1 LGGGLVDQSELWA
14 ALQDRVVFVLVEP
27 QSPGNVGAAARAM
40 KNMGLSRLVIVAPP
54 SYDPEQARWMAP
66 GAGDILA
73 NARIVPDLD
82 CALEG
87 VHTAVAATAR
97 HRSLGHKIDTP
108 AELADRFFESDTRSV
123 VAVLFGREDHGLD
136 SVSVGRCE
144 RLLRIPTP
152 EHASLNL
159 SQAVLLGAHAFF
171 DAARRR
177 GLTAEGRT
185 LAGRGDRKT
194 TTTVQL
200 PAERDQLADISLMDP
215 AVEDIVSLLERVGYT
230 RGVKPEKVRATAR
243 QSLYA
248 SKLTVRTAAAL
259 RGMLRRIGWAL
270 DNPGVE
276 WRKTKGS

>member
-1 LGGGLVDQSELWA
+1 
-14 ALQDRVVFVLVEP
+14 
-27 QSPGNVGAAARAM
+27 
-40 KNMGLSRLVIVAPP
+40 MGLSRLVIVNPP

-73 NARIVPDLD
+73 SARIVPNLD
-82 CALEG
+82 AALEG
-87 VHTAVAATAR
+87 VHTAVASTAR
-97 HRSLGHKIDTP
+97 HRTLGHPIDTP
-108 AELADRFFESDTRSV
+108 AELADRFFASDAAPV

-136 SVSVGRCE
+136 SVAVGRCE

-159 SQAVLLGAHAFF
+159 SQAVLLAAHAFF
-171 DAARRR
+171 DAALQR

-185 LAGRGDRKT
+185 LAGRGDAKT
-194 TTTVQL
+194 TTTVQS
-200 PAERDQLADISLMDP
+200 PAARDQLADVSLIEP

-230 RGVKPEKVRATAR
+230 RGVKPDKVRTTAR

-248 SKLTVRTAAAL
+248 SQLTVRTAAAL

-270 DNPGVE
+270 DNPGVD